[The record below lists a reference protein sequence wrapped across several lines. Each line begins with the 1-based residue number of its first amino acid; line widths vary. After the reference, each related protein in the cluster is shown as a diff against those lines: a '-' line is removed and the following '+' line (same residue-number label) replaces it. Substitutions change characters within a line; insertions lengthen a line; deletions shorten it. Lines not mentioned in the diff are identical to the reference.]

1 MTDMRKTPE
10 SSRGSIGRCGE
21 RGSQLLEMALALP
34 FLLVFAVGIS
44 DFGRAYNLK
53 HRISN
58 AAREGAR
65 FSISQSPLDLT
76 DSPPASIVATR
87 NAVSNY
93 LTNAGLTAC
102 AFGTTAPTSSGT
114 AQWTISPKAN
124 CVLRIERKNTSVS
137 VSGTPLES
145 TQVTLTY
152 PVTWT
157 FNRIMGLLI
166 AGANPTLPASL
177 TSVSFMQ
184 NIT

>member
-1 MTDMRKTPE
+1 MRKIE
-10 SSRGSIGRCGE
+10 WRHSKSKRYSGQ

-65 FSISQSPLDLT
+65 FSISQSPLDLG
-76 DSPPASIVATR
+76 DSPPASILATR
-87 NAVSNY
+87 NAVANY

-102 AFGTTAPTSSGT
+102 AFATTAPSSSGT
-114 AQWTISPKAN
+114 AQWTISPNAN
-124 CVLRIERKNTSVS
+124 CVLKIERKNTSVS
-137 VSGTPLES
+137 VSGTALES
-145 TQVTLTY
+145 TQVTVTY

-157 FNRIMGLLI
+157 FNKIMKLLVS
-166 AGANPTLPASL
+166 GANPTLPASL